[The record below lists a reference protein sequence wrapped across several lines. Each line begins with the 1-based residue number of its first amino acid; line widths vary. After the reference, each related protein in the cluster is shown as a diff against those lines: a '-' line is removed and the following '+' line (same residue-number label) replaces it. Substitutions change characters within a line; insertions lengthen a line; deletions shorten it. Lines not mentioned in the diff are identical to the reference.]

1 MKAEIT
7 YTLEELKES
16 LANDLD
22 ANGFTGIR
30 AENLEIHMVA
40 DADLDDDEAIRV
52 VFEI

>member
-7 YTLEELKES
+7 YTLRELKES
-16 LANDLD
+16 VTADLES
-22 ANGFTGIR
+22 NGLTGIR
-30 AENLEIHMVA
+30 AADIEVHMVG